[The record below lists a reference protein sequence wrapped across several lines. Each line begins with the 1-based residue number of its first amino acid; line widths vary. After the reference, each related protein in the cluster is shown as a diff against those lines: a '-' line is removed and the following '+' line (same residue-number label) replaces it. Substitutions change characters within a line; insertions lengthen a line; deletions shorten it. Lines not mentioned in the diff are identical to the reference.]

1 MAKTFRAVDG
11 KGTYTIRAA
20 GRRGEALE
28 AFWAEKATAR
38 ETLNALRG
46 VPKPTVPPSSYP
58 QAPESVSPT
67 PSNPPQSG
75 QAGAARESGDAKAA
89 SHRIVDTRPE
99 GFVVLSGTSG
109 RTYLVVPLGMGGA
122 TCTCEH
128 GRASAALAVRCSHVR
143 AVEAWVVKTNADKRA
158 KVASDPNMVLCYSCD
173 GSGEVT
179 FQPVYESRRTREVV
193 AEKPRTE
200 RCLHCNGLGYVPKGA

>member
-11 KGTYTIRAA
+11 NGTYTIRMA

-46 VPKPTVPPSSYP
+46 VPKPTVPPSP
-58 QAPESVSPT
+58 SP
-67 PSNPPQSG
+67 
-75 QAGAARESGDAKAA
+75 DAKAD

-109 RTYLVVPLGMGGA
+109 LTYLVVPLGMGGA
-122 TCTCEH
+122 ICTCEH
-128 GRASAALAVRCSHVR
+128 GRASGALAVRCSHVR

-158 KVASDPNMVLCYSCD
+158 KAAGDSEREKCWMCD
-173 GSGEVT
+173 GSGEVAV
-179 FQPVYESRRTREVV
+179 QPVYESRRTRAVV

-200 RCLHCNGLGYVPKGA
+200 RCLNCGGLGYIPKEA

>member
-1 MAKTFRAVDG
+1 M
-11 KGTYTIRAA
+11 A

-46 VPKPTVPPSSYP
+46 VPKPTVPSSPSL
-58 QAPESVSPT
+58 PESSSESSESACPVGGQPPNAPATTATTT
-67 PSNPPQSG
+67 PG
-75 QAGAARESGDAKAA
+75 AKAA

-128 GRASAALAVRCSHVR
+128 GRASGALAVRCSHVR

-158 KVASDPNMVLCYSCD
+158 KAAGDSEREKCWMCD

-193 AEKPRTE
+193 TEKPRTE
-200 RCLHCNGLGYVPKGA
+200 RCLHCGGLGYVPKEE